1 MKFITELK
9 NAILNEDF
17 YETNEV
23 IEKIK
28 QEGNAFEYL
37 PFIFE
42 VIEKNPELDYGMPGP
57 VVHFMESY
65 YRKGYEGL
73 LLKSVQKMPTSHTVW
88 MLNRV
93 INDPKLSNRKM
104 YIDVLKSSLN
114 RKDISQTVRKD
125 IEEFLKYQKNK

>member
-1 MKFITELK
+1 
-9 NAILNEDF
+9 
-17 YETNEV
+17 
-23 IEKIK
+23 
-28 QEGNAFEYL
+28 
-37 PFIFE
+37 
-42 VIEKNPELDYGMPGP
+42 
-57 VVHFMESY
+57 MESY

>member
-9 NAILNEDF
+9 NAMLNEDF

-23 IEKIK
+23 IEKMK
-28 QEGNAFEYL
+28 QEDNAFEYL
-37 PFIFE
+37 PFIFDIME
-42 VIEKNPELDYGMPGP
+42 TNPELDYGMPGP

-65 YRKGYEGL
+65 YRKGYEEL

-93 INDPKLSNRKM
+93 INDPELSNRKM
-104 YIDVLKSSLN
+104 YIEVLESALN
-114 RKDISQTVRKD
+114 RKDISQTVRTD
-125 IEEFLKYQKNK
+125 IEKFLEYQGNE